1 MSNLDFGGSPEDG
14 GVFSQAALSFALF
27 VGGAE

>member
-1 MSNLDFGGSPEDG
+1 MSSLDLVGWPEDG
-14 GVFSQAALSFALF
+14 GVVSQAALSFTLF